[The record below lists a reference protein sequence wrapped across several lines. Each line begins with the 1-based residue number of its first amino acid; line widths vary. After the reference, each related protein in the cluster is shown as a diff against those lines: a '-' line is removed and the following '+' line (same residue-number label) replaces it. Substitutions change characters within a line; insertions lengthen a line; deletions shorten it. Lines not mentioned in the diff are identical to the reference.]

1 MIDYGMDYKVIS
13 HGSTMGIKSL
23 DDIRSEM
30 ICPECGS
37 HHLAKSYS
45 NKLTQYGNLAYYS
58 NECTCHN
65 CNCVFENRIS
75 IIFTNP
81 YWIAKIFGIITIIL
95 FVSVFLSLIF
105 VNTVIVPCIIFFLA
119 GVSLLAAVGLFEGVE
134 DTLSD
139 KEITKRDM
147 IRRDD
152 I

>member
-1 MIDYGMDYKVIS
+1 MIDCDMDYKVIS
-13 HGSTMGIKSL
+13 HGNTMGIKSL

-37 HHLAKSYS
+37 HHLANSYS

-81 YWIAKIFGIITIIL
+81 YRIVKIFGIITIIL
-95 FVSVFLSLIF
+95 FISGFLSSIF
-105 VNTVIVPCIIFFLA
+105 ANTITVPTIIFFLA
-119 GVSLLAAVGLFEGVE
+119 GLSLLATMGLEGGVE

-147 IRRDD
+147 IRRD